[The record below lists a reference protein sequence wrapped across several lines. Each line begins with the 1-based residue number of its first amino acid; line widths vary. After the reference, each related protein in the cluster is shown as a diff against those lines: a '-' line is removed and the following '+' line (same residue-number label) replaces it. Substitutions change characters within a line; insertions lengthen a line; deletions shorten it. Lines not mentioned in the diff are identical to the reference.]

1 MIFTCPESE
10 DSEPTESQREE
21 AIKSLNDVTAR
32 FSEAAANRN
41 LSDKERLKKTMQAIS
56 EAYRALQLQS
66 VALGQSPSHG
76 IALLGRLR
84 SLFPSVPVVFYS
96 RKITPED
103 VIAVL
108 QAGAVD
114 AIRKGTLKPQE
125 LLARL
130 KLAQS
135 REYPA
140 NPLIR

>member
-1 MIFTCPESE
+1 
-10 DSEPTESQREE
+10 
-21 AIKSLNDVTAR
+21 
-32 FSEAAANRN
+32 
-41 LSDKERLKKTMQAIS
+41 MQAIS